1 MRYVRCPVCHHDDTK
16 VVDSRAAD
24 DGASIRRRREC
35 LECNYRFTT
44 YERLEHTP
52 LMVIK
57 NSGQRSPFDRDK
69 VAAGVRSACKG
80 RPVEPE
86 QIDALAESV
95 EDEVRSVVKS
105 GDIVTTSLIGH
116 MVLERLR
123 NLDEVA
129 YVRFASVYKNFHDAA
144 DFRRELALLKQN

>member
-1 MRYVRCPVCHHDDTK
+1 
-16 VVDSRAAD
+16 
-24 DGASIRRRREC
+24 
-35 LECNYRFTT
+35 
-44 YERLEHTP
+44 
-52 LMVIK
+52 MVIK

>member
-1 MRYVRCPVCHHDDTK
+1 MRCPVCHHEETK

-24 DGASIRRRREC
+24 EASSIRRRREC
-35 LECNYRFTT
+35 LECTYRFTT
-44 YERLEHTP
+44 YERLENAP
-52 LMVIK
+52 LMVVK
-57 NSGQRSPFDRDK
+57 NSGQRTPFDRDK
-69 VAAGVRSACKG
+69 VAGGVRSACKG

-95 EDEVRSVVKS
+95 EDEVRTLAKS

-123 NLDEVA
+123 RLDEVA
-129 YVRFASVYKNFHDAA
+129 YVRFASVYKNFDDAA

>member
-1 MRYVRCPVCHHDDTK
+1 MPVCSHDDTK

-44 YERLEHTP
+44 YERLENTP
-52 LMVIK
+52 LMVVK
-57 NSGQRSPFDRDK
+57 NSGQRAPFDRDK
-69 VAAGVRSACKG
+69 VTSGVRSACKG
-80 RPVEPE
+80 RPVEAE
-86 QIDALAESV
+86 QIEALAESV
-95 EDEVRSVVKS
+95 EDEVRTIIKS
-105 GDIVTTSLIGH
+105 GEIVTTSLIGH